1 MCIFLLQETATRA
14 NQELIV
20 VLDSLQ
26 FVALLLLLYF
36 VLKDKKR

>member
-14 NQELIV
+14 NQEL
-20 VLDSLQ
+20 
-26 FVALLLLLYF
+26 LLLLYF